1 MMSRILGA
9 AMAAAVVCAGSLA
22 ASAQQVTVKFTSLN
36 PPSSAVNTMWLHP
49 WADRINQQGKGVI
62 SVQIIDG
69 YSIANYRNWYDQLVN
84 NVMQISFGP
93 IDVGGRFKK
102 VSVPQIPFVVKDL
115 PSASL
120 ALWRLY
126 KSGMLDNEFAD
137 VVPLMLGVFPLNS
150 PHYRV
155 EPKSIASFAGLKVI
169 AGSKTTSQLI
179 EALGGAP
186 VTFPPGDQYEA
197 LERGTADALFT
208 NFAAL
213 ATFKT
218 DEVTHYHV
226 EIGLGG
232 GVGMVAMNKAS
243 YEALPAAARRIID
256 ANATEK
262 DSKEFGTFFERFDQQ
277 ARDAIAR
284 APNQKVVPAPPNVAE
299 SWQQK
304 ARPIEDTW
312 VKANDG
318 AAVLAKYKELLAA
331 ARAEP

>member
-1 MMSRILGA
+1 MNSRILGA
-9 AMAAAVVCAGSLA
+9 AVALTVVCAGPLG
-22 ASAQQVTVKFTSLN
+22 ASGQEVNLKFTSLN
-36 PPSSAVNTMWLHP
+36 PPSSAVNTMMLHP
-49 WADRINQQGKGVI
+49 WAERINQQGKGII
-62 SVQIIDG
+62 SIQVIDG

-84 NVMQISFGP
+84 NVVQISFGP

-102 VSVPQIPFVVKDL
+102 VTVPQVPFLVKEL
-115 PSASL
+115 PTASL

-126 KSGMLDNEFAD
+126 KTGMLDNEFAD
-137 VVPLMLGVFPLNS
+137 VVPLMLVVFPPNS
-150 PHYRV
+150 PHYR
-155 EPKSIASFAGLKVI
+155 EKPKSTASFAGLKVI

-197 LERGTADALFT
+197 LERGTADAVFT

-213 ATFKT
+213 ATFKM

-226 EIGLGG
+226 EVGLGA

-243 YEALPAAARRIID
+243 YEALPMAARRIID

-262 DSKEFGTFFERFDQQ
+262 DSKEFGTFFERFEQQ
-277 ARDAIAR
+277 ARDTIAHE
-284 APNQKVVPAPPNVAE
+284 PNQKIVSALPKVVE

-304 ARPIEDTW
+304 ARPIENTW
-312 VKANDG
+312 VQANDG
-318 AAVLAKYKELLAA
+318 AAVLAKYKQLLAEVGA
-331 ARAEP
+331 GP

>member
-1 MMSRILGA
+1 MKSPTLVL
-9 AMAAAVVCAGSLA
+9 AAAVTFVWMGTLC
-22 ASAQQVTVKFTSLN
+22 ASAQEVKLKFTSLN
-36 PPSSAVNTMWLHP
+36 PPTSTVNTKWLHP

-62 SVQIIDG
+62 SIQIIDG

-84 NVMQISFGP
+84 NVVQISFGP

-102 VSVPQIPFVVKDL
+102 VSVPQVPFVVKDL

-126 KSGMLDNEFAD
+126 KTGMLDNEFAD

-150 PHYRV
+150 PHYRA

-169 AGSKTTSQLI
+169 AGSKTTSELI
-179 EALGGAP
+179 QDLGGAP

-197 LERGTADALFT
+197 LERGTADAVFT

-213 ATFKT
+213 ATFKI

-226 EIGLGG
+226 ELGLGG

-243 YEALPAAARRIID
+243 YEGLPAAARRIID

-262 DSKEFGTFFERFDQQ
+262 DSKEFGTFFQQFEQQ
-277 ARDAIAR
+277 ARDTIAR
-284 APNQKVVPAPPNVAE
+284 EPNQKVVAAPPDVVE
-299 SWQQK
+299 KWQAK
-304 ARPIEDTW
+304 TRPIEDEW

-318 AAVLAKYKELLAA
+318 AEVLSKYKQLLAE
-331 ARAEP
+331 ARAAQ

>member
-1 MMSRILGA
+1 MNSRILGA
-9 AMAAAVVCAGSLA
+9 VVAVTAVCAGSLG
-22 ASAQQVTVKFTSLN
+22 ASGQEVTLKFTSLN
-36 PPSSAVNTMWLHP
+36 PPNSAVNTMWLHP
-49 WADRINQQGKGVI
+49 WAERINQQGKGVV

-69 YSIANYRNWYDQLVN
+69 YSIANYRNWYDQVVN
-84 NVMQISFGP
+84 NVVQISFGP

-102 VSVPQIPFVVKDL
+102 VTVPQIPFVVKDL
-115 PSASL
+115 PAASL

-126 KSGMLDNEFAD
+126 KTGMLDNEFAD

-197 LERGTADALFT
+197 LERGTADALLT

-226 EIGLGG
+226 EVGLGG
-232 GVGMVAMNKAS
+232 GVGMVAMNKVD

-262 DSKEFGTFFERFDQQ
+262 DSKEFGTFFATFEQQ
-277 ARDAIAR
+277 ARDTIVKE
-284 APNQKVVPAPPNVAE
+284 PNQKIVAAPPDVFKNWE
-299 SWQQK
+299 EK
-304 ARPIEDTW
+304 ALPIEDTW

-318 AAVLAKYKELLAA
+318 AAVLEKYKQLLAG
-331 ARAEP
+331 ARAEQ